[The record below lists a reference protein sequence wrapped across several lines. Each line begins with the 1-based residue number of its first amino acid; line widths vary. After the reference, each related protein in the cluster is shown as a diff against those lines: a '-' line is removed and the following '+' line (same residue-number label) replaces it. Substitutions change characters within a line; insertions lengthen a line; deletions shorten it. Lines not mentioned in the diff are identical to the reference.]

1 MTSVSF
7 QLLEPLLGH
16 KLDHD
21 LEGGH
26 FMTISSPFASG
37 KGFVDRPLNVLLLDY
52 AIKQY
57 PKFSRPPVLLASWSR
72 KIFPLVASSHI

>member
-37 KGFVDRPLNVLLLDY
+37 KGFVDRPLNVLLLD
-52 AIKQY
+52 
-57 PKFSRPPVLLASWSR
+57 
-72 KIFPLVASSHI
+72 